1 MFNNQVTT
9 YKTGGALMEKSFHP
23 SEFGR
28 VSAWVK
34 RTKDDLALVKGMYGH
49 PDTVPMEGIPIG

>member
-9 YKTGGALMEKSFHP
+9 YKTGGVLTEKSSHP

-34 RTKDDLALVKGMYGH
+34 RTKNDLALVKDDPG
-49 PDTVPMEGIPIG
+49 TA